1 MKDMKKEIK
10 EYTDKSCVNCCRD
23 CSLLEILDDAC
34 YFRTK
39 ENWYCCDYEPKE
51 KTLKLYA
58 YLKEDDGHELIWH
71 TNHNLRIERFTR
83 VPSEDKE
90 IEI

>member
-1 MKDMKKEIK
+1 M
-10 EYTDKSCVNCCRD
+10 DKSCKNCDLYQDNMCSIFHATEDVTGRPFKAD
-23 CSLLEILDDAC
+23 EFHCSL
-34 YFRTK
+34 F
-39 ENWYCCDYEPKE
+39 EPK
-51 KTLKLYA
+51 KRTVRLYA

-71 TNHNLRIERFTR
+71 TNRNLRIERFTR

>member
-1 MKDMKKEIK
+1 M
-10 EYTDKSCVNCCRD
+10 DKSCKNCSVLGCLIAR
-23 CSLLEILDDAC
+23 SIRGVPLDD
-34 YFRTK
+34 
-39 ENWYCCDYEPKE
+39 NWHCSEYVPE
-51 KTLKLYA
+51 KKTVKLYA

-71 TNHNLRIERFTR
+71 TNRNLRIERFTR

>member
-1 MKDMKKEIK
+1 M
-10 EYTDKSCVNCCRD
+10 DKSCKNCIKRD
-23 CSLLEILDDAC
+23 NCTLLSCALTAITNFHEHG
-34 YFRTK
+34 F
-39 ENWYCCDYEPKE
+39 YCCDYEPKN
-51 KTLKLYA
+51 KTVKLYA

-71 TNHNLRIERFTR
+71 TNRNLRIERFTR